1 MGENFN
7 NDCVK
12 CSTLQQELDTAVDLQ
27 KKHEQLYEQA
37 YQKLQSSNNEIQKL
51 REDILKYQ
59 KQEQNL
65 ESEKKMLENSLF
77 KQENKSRTSQTSL
90 RMMRSGISPNKDNMA
105 QEFLQKIM
113 KLEETNKKL
122 NRKVKFLTK
131 EINDAE
137 GIFQER
143 LEILYLAALGL
154 NNTLPLK

>member
-37 YQKLQSSNNEIQKL
+37 YEKLQSSNNEIQKL

-90 RMMRSGISPNKDNMA
+90 RMMRSGISPNKDKMA

>member
-37 YQKLQSSNNEIQKL
+37 YEKLQSSNNEIQKL

-90 RMMRSGISPNKDNMA
+90 RMMRSGISPNKDGMA